1 MMVTFDICAGNPGA
15 LQFLMQAYDMDM
27 FKAEQ
32 GFQRMQRA
40 GITGARLYML
50 WNDCC
55 NRDTEAALLAMNT
68 LNIESVVEFINYE
81 GGRGIPILFKH
92 YLKLGG
98 KIGAFHMDKAFNTLD
113 AFLLMD
119 LTQCPKN
126 MLDRYMTSERAT
138 EFLARWK

>member
-81 GGRGIPILFKH
+81 GGRGIPIDIEALR
-92 YLKLGG
+92 
-98 KIGAFHMDKAFNTLD
+98 M
-113 AFLLMD
+113 
-119 LTQCPKN
+119 
-126 MLDRYMTSERAT
+126 
-138 EFLARWK
+138 

>member
-55 NRDTEAALLAMNT
+55 NRDTEAALLAKTDKRT
-68 LNIESVVEFINYE
+68 LRIWRQLQQLLHLESEE
-81 GGRGIPILFKH
+81 
-92 YLKLGG
+92 
-98 KIGAFHMDKAFNTLD
+98 
-113 AFLLMD
+113 
-119 LTQCPKN
+119 
-126 MLDRYMTSERAT
+126 T
-138 EFLARWK
+138 E

>member
-81 GGRGIPILFKH
+81 GGRGIPIDIEALRAAAERCNKWKSQEH
-92 YLKLGG
+92 G
-98 KIGAFHMDKAFNTLD
+98 KFSTRNTGRR
-113 AFLLMD
+113 M
-119 LTQCPKN
+119 
-126 MLDRYMTSERAT
+126 RA
-138 EFLARWK
+138 LNR

>member
-50 WNDCC
+50 WNDG
-55 NRDTEAALLAMNT
+55 M
-68 LNIESVVEFINYE
+68 
-81 GGRGIPILFKH
+81 
-92 YLKLGG
+92 
-98 KIGAFHMDKAFNTLD
+98 
-113 AFLLMD
+113 
-119 LTQCPKN
+119 
-126 MLDRYMTSERAT
+126 
-138 EFLARWK
+138 

>member
-32 GFQRMQRA
+32 GSQRMQRA

-55 NRDTEAALLAMNT
+55 NRDTEAALLAT
-68 LNIESVVEFINYE
+68 KAREASC
-81 GGRGIPILFKH
+81 GGQSETARPRNGW
-92 YLKLGG
+92 
-98 KIGAFHMDKAFNTLD
+98 GASAR
-113 AFLLMD
+113 
-119 LTQCPKN
+119 P
-126 MLDRYMTSERAT
+126 SEISAGCSPTAGPDNLRAALW
-138 EFLARWK
+138 ERRAVLWVN

>member
-40 GITGARLYML
+40 GIAGARLYML

-55 NRDTEAALLAMNT
+55 NRDTEAALLAMNM

-81 GGRGIPILFKH
+81 GGAVFLST
-92 YLKLGG
+92 LK
-98 KIGAFHMDKAFNTLD
+98 
-113 AFLLMD
+113 
-119 LTQCPKN
+119 P
-126 MLDRYMTSERAT
+126 SER
-138 EFLARWK
+138 RRKGCNKWKSQERGKFSTRNTGRRMRALNR

>member
-81 GGRGIPILFKH
+81 GGRGIPIDIEALRRQRKGCNKWKSQEH
-92 YLKLGG
+92 G
-98 KIGAFHMDKAFNTLD
+98 KFSTRNTGRR
-113 AFLLMD
+113 M
-119 LTQCPKN
+119 
-126 MLDRYMTSERAT
+126 RA
-138 EFLARWK
+138 LNR

>member
-55 NRDTEAALLAMNT
+55 NRDTEAALLAMPWILSLLSRSRPCTSLETNGGQ
-68 LNIESVVEFINYE
+68 EINS
-81 GGRGIPILFKH
+81 
-92 YLKLGG
+92 
-98 KIGAFHMDKAFNTLD
+98 
-113 AFLLMD
+113 
-119 LTQCPKN
+119 TQ
-126 MLDRYMTSERAT
+126 
-138 EFLARWK
+138 

>member
-55 NRDTEAALLAMNT
+55 NRDTEAAVVQPGSVICLMNRMRYCGT
-68 LNIESVVEFINYE
+68 HAEEEPRRQQGDYCQYCGHRLREI
-81 GGRGIPILFKH
+81 GRERFC
-92 YLKLGG
+92 
-98 KIGAFHMDKAFNTLD
+98 NNVNC
-113 AFLLMD
+113 
-119 LTQCPKN
+119 QN
-126 MLDRYMTSERAT
+126 RYVNV
-138 EFLARWK
+138 

>member
-40 GITGARLYML
+40 GITGVRLYML

-81 GGRGIPILFKH
+81 GGRGIPICASALPCWRAPTRRRSCRIGRTAPAH
-92 YLKLGG
+92 SLKSTGASTSG
-98 KIGAFHMDKAFNTLD
+98 K
-113 AFLLMD
+113 
-119 LTQCPKN
+119 
-126 MLDRYMTSERAT
+126 
-138 EFLARWK
+138 RWCF

>member
-32 GFQRMQRA
+32 GFQRMQRV

-81 GGRGIPILFKH
+81 GERGIPIDIEALR
-92 YLKLGG
+92 
-98 KIGAFHMDKAFNTLD
+98 AA
-113 AFLLMD
+113 A
-119 LTQCPKN
+119 
-126 MLDRYMTSERAT
+126 ERM
-138 EFLARWK
+138 

>member
-68 LNIESVVEFINYE
+68 LNASSSLSTMRVGAVF
-81 GGRGIPILFKH
+81 LST
-92 YLKLGG
+92 LK
-98 KIGAFHMDKAFNTLD
+98 
-113 AFLLMD
+113 
-119 LTQCPKN
+119 P
-126 MLDRYMTSERAT
+126 SERQ
-138 EFLARWK
+138 RKGCNKWKSQERGKFSTRNTGSRMRALNR